1 MYVMKGAILA
11 VALLERLNDC
21 IQHADQGT
29 RKERNGESHS
39 FVFCTH
45 ILGLVLLIAL
55 FVLAKYSGTEPAKG
69 LPTEVKAP
77 DKTDTIEGADSLAT
91 QE

>member
-1 MYVMKGAILA
+1 MEKVIVLFS
-11 VALLERLNDC
+11 VPIFLV
-21 IQHADQGT
+21 I
-29 RKERNGESHS
+29 
-39 FVFCTH
+39 
-45 ILGLVLLIAL
+45 VLLIAM

-69 LPTEVKAP
+69 LPTEVEAP